1 MLLQFKNGNPN
12 VKAFPVSD
20 RMQNQK
26 SLHLGNSLKGILE
39 TVKIKLTLT
48 AEGKKWKRI
57 IHVLGVTCR
66 AKCRRLQCMPT
77 V

>member
-1 MLLQFKNGNPN
+1 
-12 VKAFPVSD
+12 
-20 RMQNQK
+20 MQNQK

-39 TVKIKLTLT
+39 TVKIKLILT

-66 AKCRRLQCMPT
+66 AKCRRLQCVPT